1 MDFIFEE
8 MSDPTLFRTEVI
20 TKLSETVDNVK
31 SIAQQALELAQN
43 AGTGGSDE
51 VYDAADEV
59 QEADEEVVENLLN
72 YDEYDFSTVL
82 NNTSVFIVN
91 SCKARKYQ
99 DGTMR
104 FFLTIT
110 TKAFPAIAIHDGASY
125 ECLVSDTHLCTN
137 NESSIGLKIMGEVE
151 WVYINRLGLICNL
164 SAFAQCSPGEQYNI
178 ACELEGTAASSIAI
192 KSTVPKQTIEVSMPE
207 GTKAYDYT
215 YDITTEVNNLQS
227 KTQTNITFTSI
238 RMTIRNYDRYYVR
251 FSYVGTF
258 GSSRNRSTSAQA
270 LTSDYITAST
280 ELYPSPSSVGGYSNF
295 LPYIYPTLGLQFI
308 NQEAVS
314 EGQEFITHAT
324 IICPLSATMTI
335 NTSNLKQLE
344 TNGGK
349 LKATSAATVQSSLVK
364 YKFIELNDPNLD
376 SLWIGSIN
384 FVQDQLGVFVILSI
398 GFPRGDGSV
407 PTILSYVDGRLGRI
421 HLPISLNTR
430 LEVYKHLKNVD
441 DEDCLYYIIG
451 SAGNIALALKKDR
464 EGNIILNIDYYIAPD
479 IEPNLQGQGFCI
491 HGLIPGAYLHTEE
504 TVYPPPP
511 PEPA

>member
-1 MDFIFEE
+1 MT
-8 MSDPTLFRTEVI
+8 DPTLVRTEVI

-31 SIAQQALELAQN
+31 SIAQQALELAQSGG
-43 AGTGGSDE
+43 GTGGSDE

-59 QEADEEVVENLLN
+59 REAEEEVVENLLN

-110 TKAFPAIAIHDGASY
+110 TKSFPAIAIHDGDTY

-258 GSSRNRSTSAQA
+258 GSSRNASTSAQA
-270 LTSDYITAST
+270 LTSDYITASA

-364 YKFIELNDPNLD
+364 YKFIEIGREDM
-376 SLWIGSIN
+376 WFGSIN

-398 GFPRGDGSV
+398 GFRDYDSPISL
-407 PTILSYVDGRLGRI
+407 PYVDAFLKGI

-430 LEVYKHLKNVD
+430 LEVYKHLNKNVYD
-441 DEDCLYYIIG
+441 DGSIKRYTIG
-451 SAGNIALALKKDR
+451 SSGTIRLMLEHDT
-464 EGNIILNIDYYIAPD
+464 DAPLCLTLRYED
-479 IEPNLQGQGFCI
+479 MSTDLDFRNNGFCI

-504 TVYPPPP
+504 TVYPVPSVPS
-511 PEPA
+511 